1 MFQIRIRD
9 KITRSKN
16 LEREG
21 ERKRDVCVCVS
32 IYIYIY
38 IERERE
44 RERERDPHLI
54 DDVWPISTP
63 KIEPEDDSWLDL

>member
-1 MFQIRIRD
+1 M
-9 KITRSKN
+9 
-16 LEREG
+16 
-21 ERKRDVCVCVS
+21 CVCLY

-38 IERERE
+38 IYIYRERERE